1 MWKYIVKR
9 LLWSIVIMVGAGIII
24 FLLTYFTP
32 GDPTAQLI
40 GSDASAADLAALR
53 AKLGIDKPF
62 LQQLMTFLYN
72 SFIKWDWG
80 TSWTYNEPVMS
91 TILSRLPRTAIIGV
105 GQMILTVAIGIPLG
119 IFAAR
124 HQGHW
129 QDYGV
134 LGVCMVLVSLP
145 DMWVALMFVLLF
157 SLQLHWLPAYGI
169 GGPQYYIL
177 PIVSG
182 VMGGIAGQARLMRS
196 GMLEVIHSD
205 FVTTARAKGQSE
217 DLIVRKHILPNA
229 LMPVITM
236 LGGSLA
242 LVVCGSAIVERLFS
256 IPGVG
261 LYLLDGISYRDY
273 PIIRGCTLFFAT
285 FSALV
290 YLLLDLVYAWIDPR
304 IKAQYTSGKKS
315 GR

>member
-32 GDPTAQLI
+32 GDPAAQLI

-62 LQQLMTFLYN
+62 LQQLVTFLYN

-91 TILSRLPRTAIIGV
+91 TILSRLPRTAIIGF

-217 DLIVRKHILPNA
+217 NLIVRKHILPNA

>member
-32 GDPTAQLI
+32 GDPAAQLI

-62 LQQLMTFLYN
+62 LQQLVTFLYN

-80 TSWTYNEPVMS
+80 TSWTYNEPVMA
-91 TILSRLPRTAIIGV
+91 TILSRLPRTAIIGL

>member
-32 GDPTAQLI
+32 GDPAAQLI

-91 TILSRLPRTAIIGV
+91 TILSRLPRTAIIGF

-177 PIVSG
+177 PIISG

>member
-1 MWKYIVKR
+1 MWKYVVKR
-9 LLWSIVIMVGAGIII
+9 LLWSIVIVVGAGIII

-32 GDPTAQLI
+32 GDPAELLI
-40 GSDASAADLAALR
+40 GSDASEADLAALR
-53 AKLGIDKPF
+53 AKLGIDQPF
-62 LQQLMTFLYN
+62 LTQLVTFLYN
-72 SFIKWDWG
+72 SFIRFDWG
-80 TSWTYNEPVMS
+80 TSWTYEEPVMA
-91 TILSRLPRTAIIGV
+91 TIFERLPRTAIIGL

-119 IFAAR
+119 IFAAT
-124 HQGHW
+124 HQGRW

-157 SLQLHWLPAYGI
+157 SLQLGWLPAYGI

-177 PIVSG
+177 PICAG
-182 VMGGIAGQARLMRS
+182 VMGGIAGQARQMRS

-217 DLIVRKHILPNA
+217 SIITTRHILPNA

-236 LGGSLA
+236 LGGSLV
-242 LVVCGSAIVERLFS
+242 LVFCGSAVTERIFS

-273 PIIRGCTLFFAT
+273 PIIRGCTLFFALV
-285 FSALV
+285 SAAV

-304 IKAQYTSGKKS
+304 IKAQYSSGTKNGK
-315 GR
+315 

>member
-32 GDPTAQLI
+32 GDPAAQLI

-62 LQQLMTFLYN
+62 LQQLVTFLYN

>member
-32 GDPTAQLI
+32 GDPAAQLI

-62 LQQLMTFLYN
+62 LQQLVTFLYN

-91 TILSRLPRTAIIGV
+91 TILSRLPRTAIIGF

-157 SLQLHWLPAYGI
+157 SLQLHLLPAYGI

>member
-1 MWKYIVKR
+1 
-9 LLWSIVIMVGAGIII
+9 MVGAGIII

-32 GDPTAQLI
+32 GDPAAQLI

-62 LQQLMTFLYN
+62 LQQLVTFLYN

>member
-1 MWKYIVKR
+1 MWKYILKR
-9 LLWSIVIMVGAGIII
+9 LLWSIVIMLGAGIII
-24 FLLTYFTP
+24 FVLTYFTP
-32 GDPTAQLI
+32 GDPAAQLI

-62 LQQLMTFLYN
+62 LQQLVTFLYN

-91 TILSRLPRTAIIGV
+91 TILSRLPRTAIIGF

-169 GGPQYYIL
+169 GGLQYYIL

-182 VMGGIAGQARLMRS
+182 VMGGIAGQARQMRS

>member
-32 GDPTAQLI
+32 GDPAAQLI

-62 LQQLMTFLYN
+62 LQQLVTFLYN

-91 TILSRLPRTAIIGV
+91 TILSRLPRTAIIGF

>member
-32 GDPTAQLI
+32 GDPAAQLI
-40 GSDASAADLAALR
+40 GFDASAADLAALR

-62 LQQLMTFLYN
+62 LQQLVTFLYN